1 MGRKLTD
8 RERDLLAFVVE
19 HAGPFADDPPVSYEP
34 RQRWLAQVA
43 TARAGDRCDCGTCPS
58 ITIEDEHGRTPENGR
73 RVVLSASHP
82 DASLLLFID
91 GDRLSYLE
99 LAPHGDEPFP
109 EFPPVADVSV

>member
-1 MGRKLTD
+1 MGRDLTD
-8 RERDLLAFVVE
+8 RERETLTFMVE
-19 HAGPFADDPPVSYEP
+19 HAGVSADERPVSYEA

-58 ITIEDEHGRTPENGR
+58 ITLENAHGYTPTGGR
-73 RVVLSASHP
+73 RVVLSAGHP

-99 LAPHGDEPFP
+99 LAPHGDEPHP
-109 EFPPVADVSV
+109 EFPPLTDITV